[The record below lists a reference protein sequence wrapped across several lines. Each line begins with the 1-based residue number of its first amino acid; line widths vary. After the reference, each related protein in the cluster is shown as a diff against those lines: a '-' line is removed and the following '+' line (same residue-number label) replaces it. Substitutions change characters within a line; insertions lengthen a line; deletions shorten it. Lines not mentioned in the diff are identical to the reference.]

1 MAEAAVNFARRRAP
15 PRPLYKSVFD
25 ALVFLA
31 ALVIVMLALDQAG
44 VFTPQTG
51 IFIAVDGDS
60 LRRGDRSSRLH
71 GIDAPE
77 LQQTCA
83 TKMGG
88 DYPCGQYAKR
98 ALSDLVRGQT
108 LSCTPRDTDR
118 YGRIVARC
126 SVGRLD
132 INAEMVRLGWAIAYV
147 KHSAAYLDEEM
158 EARKSKRGVWQ
169 GRFEIPETW
178 RNSHRRE
185 LQQGGMTAADAML
198 D

>member
-1 MAEAAVNFARRRAP
+1 MNFARRRAP

-31 ALVIVMLALDQAG
+31 VLAIVTFALNQAG
-44 VFTPQTG
+44 IFTPQSG

-60 LRRGDRSSRLH
+60 LRQGDRSFRLH

-77 LQQTCA
+77 LQQSCA

-108 LSCTPRDTDR
+108 LVCTLSDTDR
-118 YGRIVARC
+118 YGRTVAQC
-126 SVGRLD
+126 NAGRLD
-132 INAEMVRLGWAIAYV
+132 INAGMVRLGWAIAYV

-158 EARKSKRGVWQ
+158 EARKSKRGLWQ
-169 GRFEIPETW
+169 GRFERPETW

-185 LQQGGMTAADAML
+185 LQQGSMTAADAML